1 MVRTAV
7 LGALAACVL
16 TWSWLRLE
24 LKDNPLEVLLWSLIA
39 GVVPALPRS
48 WRLRAVAVAV
58 AAVVVVRYALGSA
71 WPRAALDRFG
81 EGFRPF
87 FDVALP
93 FVPLFH
99 PKMHALVLLASVGF
113 TLAVS
118 LAVAARRPLL
128 AAGLLVAGA
137 GWPTTLLP
145 GSRPLLAGAVLLAA
159 ALAIV
164 AGLSTALRPREAV
177 LAGAVAAAAAVAL
190 ATVPAVAKGGFLA
203 WEKWDPY
210 TAIER
215 QVSVSYVWDTSYRP
229 LTWPKKKTV
238 VFRAK
243 APPVSRYWR
252 ATTLDVYSGESW
264 IEYSYPLYNEPPFS
278 PLLPGA
284 ALNPQ
289 RQQRAVIEVE
299 GLQDTHLVGA
309 SVPVDFDT
317 DFENVRYQE
326 TGTAIVFDGTP
337 RGSRYTAISF
347 LPRVSPE
354 RLVDSRAVYGPYHD
368 RYREVQSRL
377 QTSLPPAFAV
387 AGRDEKMAAWF
398 RQETLQRPYRA
409 LYRQARDVVGTTTSP
424 YIAAVRL
431 EDWFR
436 SGGGFSY
443 EEDAPQA
450 PGGMPTPV
458 YFVTRSKS
466 GYCQQFA
473 SSMALMLRYLGIPAR
488 VAAGFT
494 SGRYDQESRE
504 WTVTDHDA
512 HTWVE
517 VWFRGFGWLPF
528 DPTPGR
534 GTLDGAYS
542 AASAQF
548 DPGIVAALGA
558 GLDAADLKL
567 QGGGLDR
574 VGRSGTD
581 SARDVPGD
589 VPTAARDEPSLLRL
603 LLLVGFGILA
613 VVTVAKQALR
623 RTRFLTRDPRRV
635 AAACRRELADFLTD
649 QRLVVPPS
657 ATVAELGEIARH
669 ELGVN
674 PEPFVS
680 AVEAA
685 RYGPP
690 AHAGRAA
697 RAARR
702 ELRRLRQEIR
712 RRLSHVDRARGLV
725 SLRSLGVA

>member
-1 MVRTAV
+1 VLRTAL

-24 LKDNPLEVLLWSLIA
+24 VKDGAAEVLIWSLAA
-39 GVVPALPRS
+39 GVLPALPRS
-48 WRLRAVAVAV
+48 WRLRAAAVAV
-58 AAVVVVRYALGSA
+58 AAIVVVREMLGSA
-71 WPRAALDRFG
+71 WPRQALDRFD

-93 FVPLFH
+93 FVPVFH
-99 PKMHALVLLASVGF
+99 PKMHALVVLASVGF

-118 LAVAARRPLL
+118 LAIAARRPLL

-145 GSRPLLAGAVLLAA
+145 GSRPLVAGAVLLGA
-159 ALAIV
+159 ALAVI
-164 AGLSTALRPREAV
+164 AGLSPAVRLREAA
-177 LAGAVAAAAAVAL
+177 LAGGVAAAAAVAL
-190 ATVPAVAKGGFLA
+190 ASVPAVAKGGFLA

-210 TAIER
+210 TSLER
-215 QVSVSYVWDTSYRP
+215 QVSVTYVWDTSYRP

-238 VFRAK
+238 VFRAQ
-243 APPVSRYWR
+243 AAPVSRYWR

-264 IEYSYPLYNEPPFS
+264 IEYPHPLHRDPPFS
-278 PLLPGA
+278 LLLPGA

-326 TGTAIVFDGTP
+326 TGTAFVFDGTP
-337 RGSRYTAISF
+337 RGSKYTAISY

-354 RLVDSRAVYGPYHD
+354 RLAASRPVYGPQHE
-368 RYREVQSRL
+368 RYREVQSRW
-377 QTSLPPAFAV
+377 QTPLPASFGAV
-387 AGRDEKMAAWF
+387 GRDEKMAAFF
-398 RQETLQRPYRA
+398 RREQLQRVYRP
-409 LYRQARDVVGTTTSP
+409 LYRQAQQVVGATTSP

-436 SGGGFSY
+436 SGGGFRYDESPP
-443 EEDAPQA
+443 EPD
-450 PGGMPTPV
+450 GMPTLV
-458 YFVTRSKS
+458 HFVTRSKR
-466 GYCQQFA
+466 GYCQHFA

-494 SGRYDQESRE
+494 SGSYNQDTRQ

-517 VWFRGFGWLPF
+517 VWFRRFGWLPF

-542 AASAQF
+542 AASTRF
-548 DPGIVAALGA
+548 NPGIVAALGA
-558 GLDAADLKL
+558 GLDPADIKL
-567 QGGGLDR
+567 RDGGLDR
-574 VGRSGTD
+574 VGPSGRD

-589 VPTAARDEPSLLRL
+589 VPTTARDEPSLLRL
-603 LLLVGFGILA
+603 LLLLALGALA
-613 VVTVAKQALR
+613 VVTVAKQAVR
-623 RTRFLTRDPRRV
+623 GIRFLTRDPRRA
-635 AAACRRELADFLTD
+635 AAACRRELADFLAD
-649 QRLVVPPS
+649 QRFVVPPS

-674 PEPFVS
+674 PEPFVT
-680 AVEAA
+680 AVETA

-690 AHAGRAA
+690 ARAGVSA
-697 RAARR
+697 RVARR
-702 ELRRLRQEIR
+702 ELRRLRHEIR
-712 RRLSHVDRARGLV
+712 RRLSRVERARGLV
-725 SLRSLGVA
+725 SLRSLGVS